1 MRRSKFI
8 PSEYSLM
15 SSQCIISCLS
25 LHEMLRFL
33 CMYCPY
39 TQSELPSPIPRISV
53 ELDHGCTS
61 RIYFDNAG
69 DNVTLT
75 LYNVTLMSQKPC
87 QHNNKRYCSKTNG
100 LNDVYVFFSIKYH

>member
-1 MRRSKFI
+1 MRRNKFI

-33 CMYCPY
+33 GMYCPY
-39 TQSELPSPIPRISV
+39 TQSELPRPISRISV
-53 ELDHGCTS
+53 ESDHGCTS
-61 RIYFDNAG
+61 RIYEDFDNAG

-75 LYNVTLMSQKPC
+75 LYNLTLMSQK
-87 QHNNKRYCSKTNG
+87 HVNTITNVIASKQTA
-100 LNDVYVFFSIKYH
+100 